1 MAVGKGVLTT
11 CNYQARKYGCRS
23 GMAGFVALKLCPQL
37 VFVPLNFDKY
47 IAKAMEIREIL
58 AHYDPRFESAGLDEA
73 YLNITQY
80 CQDKQMDPDD
90 VVTQLRSEV
99 AKRTK
104 ITISAGI
111 AGNAKIAKIA
121 SNKNK
126 PNGQFRVANER
137 SAIIAFMRDLPTRKV
152 NGVGRVFEREL
163 DAVGIKTCGD
173 IYAHRA
179 YLSKLFGEKAFQFLI
194 QCYLGIGRTRIQP
207 AEEYARKSVGT
218 ESTFRDISD
227 RAALRVKL
235 RSISE
240 ELERYL
246 ARTQVRGRTVV
257 LKVKLHT
264 YEVITRQTVPPTA
277 VSTADELFNNSLP
290 LMVKLER
297 EIPGM
302 KLRLMGLR
310 CTNLVSTKK
319 GNDSF
324 FRSRYGNKNEPAPR
338 NISVGENER
347 WEVWPDEE
355 FEDAARQERED
366 EMNELEELTQDDTP
380 IKENESSPNPP
391 ISLENK
397 EISWPC
403 PICDHPQSPN
413 DRDFNSH
420 IDFCLSRKTIRE
432 VIDQDSSP
440 IMAQRVSKRSNSG
453 FSAKGLD
460 SGGHERGRGKRRGID
475 RTSGNG
481 KRQMILFGASE

>member
-1 MAVGKGVLTT
+1 
-11 CNYQARKYGCRS
+11 
-23 GMAGFVALKLCPQL
+23 MAGFVALKLCPQL

-47 IAKAMEIREIL
+47 IAKAKEIRAIL

-90 VVTQLRSEV
+90 VVMQLRSEV
-99 AKRTK
+99 AERTK

-137 SAIIAFMRDLPTRKV
+137 TAIIAFMRDLPTRKV

-163 DAVGIKTCGD
+163 DAVGIKTCDD

-194 QCYLGIGRTRIQP
+194 QCYLGIGRTQIQP

-218 ESTFRDISD
+218 ESTFRDVSG
-227 RAALRVKL
+227 RAELRVKL

-240 ELERYL
+240 ELEKDL
-246 ARTQVRGRTVV
+246 ARTQVRGRTLV

-264 YEVITRQTVPPTA
+264 YEVITRQTVPHKA

-290 LMVKLER
+290 LMAKLER

-319 GNDSF
+319 GNVSF
-324 FRSRYGNKNEPAPR
+324 FGSRYGNKNETTPR
-338 NISVGENER
+338 SISAGENEE
-347 WEVWPDEE
+347 WEVWPEEE

-366 EMNELEELTQDDTP
+366 EMNELEKLTQDDMP
-380 IKENESSPNPP
+380 IQQTESSHTPP
-391 ISLENK
+391 IAIESNQ
-397 EISWPC
+397 SPWPC
-403 PICDHPQSPN
+403 PICDRPQPPN

-420 IDFCLSRKTIRE
+420 IDFCLSRKTIKE
-432 VIDQDSSP
+432 VVDRDTPS
-440 IMAQRVSKRSNSG
+440 IMPQSVSKRSNSG
-453 FSAKGLD
+453 FSAKGLA
-460 SGGHERGRGKRRGID
+460 SGGHERGRGKRRGIE

-481 KRQMILFGASE
+481 KRQMILFGALE

>member
-1 MAVGKGVLTT
+1 
-11 CNYQARKYGCRS
+11 
-23 GMAGFVALKLCPQL
+23 MAGFVALKLCPQL
-37 VFVPLNFDKY
+37 VFVPLNFEKY
-47 IAKAMEIREIL
+47 IAKAKEIREIL
-58 AHYDPRFESAGLDEA
+58 AHYDSRFESAGLDEA

-90 VVTQLRSEV
+90 VVTQLRGEV
-99 AKRTK
+99 AERTK

-126 PNGQFRVANER
+126 PNGQFRVASER
-137 SAIIAFMRDLPTRKV
+137 TAIISFMRDLPTRKV

-194 QCYLGIGRTRIQP
+194 QCYLGIGRTQVQP
-207 AEEYARKSVGT
+207 AAEYARKSVGT
-218 ESTFRDISD
+218 ESTFRDLSG
-227 RAALRVKL
+227 RVELRVKL

-240 ELERYL
+240 ELEKDL
-246 ARTQVRGRTVV
+246 ARTQVRGRTLV

-264 YEVITRQTVPPTA
+264 YEVITRQTVPSHA
-277 VSTADELFNNSLP
+277 VSTADEIFNLSLP
-290 LMVKLER
+290 LLSKLER

-302 KLRLMGLR
+302 QLRLMGLR

-319 GNDSF
+319 GNASF
-324 FRSRYGNKNEPAPR
+324 FGSRYGKINETTPR
-338 NISVGENER
+338 SISLGENEG
-347 WEVWPDEE
+347 WEVWPEEE

-366 EMNELEELTQDDTP
+366 EMNELEKLSQDDMP
-380 IKENESSPNPP
+380 MQENEPSHNPP
-391 ISLENK
+391 TAIENK
-397 EISWPC
+397 EIPWPC
-403 PICDHPQSPN
+403 PICGHPQPPN

-420 IDFCLSRKTIRE
+420 IDFCLSRKTIKE
-432 VIDQDSSP
+432 AIDQDSPP
-440 IMAQRVSKRSNSG
+440 IIPQNVPKRSNSG
-453 FSAKGLD
+453 FSAKGLT
-460 SGGHERGRGKRRGID
+460 SGGHERGKRKRRGIG

-481 KRQMILFGASE
+481 KRQMILFGAPE